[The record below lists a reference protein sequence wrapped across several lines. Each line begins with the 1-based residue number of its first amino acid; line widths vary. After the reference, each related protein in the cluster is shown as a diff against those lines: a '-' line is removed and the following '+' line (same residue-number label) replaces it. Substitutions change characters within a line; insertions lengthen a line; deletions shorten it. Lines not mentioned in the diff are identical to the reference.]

1 MRHLIKLLVPLA
13 ALTLLSCSP
22 SRKQQAEQI
31 YDMAIDAFSAKKM
44 GVAKS
49 LVDSL
54 KTSYADIPQV
64 YREARD
70 LEKIIARYEIERTVA
85 FLDSSLEQAELA
97 QRDLMKDMVV
107 DDPDASVPVYI
118 ARAQQAW
125 RSFNRCYIKA
135 RTDANGLFSLS
146 TNYVGELPI
155 HHDHVEVRS
164 GDDFLTLPVVSDG
177 AFKNT
182 FKNDEYVWETLRYEG
197 QQAADLARFISNFQT
212 ERIAVDYCGSRSHYL
227 SVMTEADKLAI
238 QQVWN
243 LSCSFRES
251 RKIRSMLRSA
261 RIEMNRHSN

>member
-13 ALTLLSCSP
+13 ALTFLSCSP

-107 DDPDASVPVYI
+107 DDPDASVPV
-118 ARAQQAW
+118 
-125 RSFNRCYIKA
+125 S
-135 RTDANGLFSLS
+135 
-146 TNYVGELPI
+146 
-155 HHDHVEVRS
+155 
-164 GDDFLTLPVVSDG
+164 
-177 AFKNT
+177 
-182 FKNDEYVWETLRYEG
+182 
-197 QQAADLARFISNFQT
+197 
-212 ERIAVDYCGSRSHYL
+212 
-227 SVMTEADKLAI
+227 
-238 QQVWN
+238 
-243 LSCSFRES
+243 
-251 RKIRSMLRSA
+251 
-261 RIEMNRHSN
+261 